1 MIAINYVYIL
11 DDMLKG
17 KLVPVLMVVIVIM
30 AFAMGAMWSKLRG
43 TNQAVPT
50 QPVVAVGKYK
60 SFDEAIKDV
69 AKQAGVKDQN
79 KLVTCMNS
87 GEKKLIVD
95 ADEAEGSGFGVS
107 GTPAFFIN
115 GRLLAGA
122 YPFEEFK
129 KIIDEELAGKA
140 DKKVTRA
147 KTVLGNAPTRGSGKV
162 TLIEYSDFQCPFCS
176 RAFPTV
182 QKILSEYD
190 GKVLFAYK
198 HFPLTSIHPHAQKA
212 AEASECARDQ
222 DKFWEFH
229 DKLFATQSDWASL

>member
-1 MIAINYVYIL
+1 
-11 DDMLKG
+11 MLKG
-17 KLVPVLMVVIVIM
+17 KLVPVLMVVIVVM
-30 AFAMGAMWSKLRG
+30 AFVMGAMWSKLQGVNG
-43 TNQAVPT
+43 TTVPT
-50 QPVVAVGKYK
+50 AQPVVAGKYK

-87 GEKKLIVD
+87 GEKKSIVD

-140 DKKVTRA
+140 DKKVTRV
-147 KTVLGNAPTRGSGKV
+147 KTVLGNASTRGSGKV
-162 TLIEYSDFQCPFCS
+162 TLIEYSDFQCPFCG
-176 RAFPTV
+176 RAFPTI

-190 GKVLFAYK
+190 GKVLFVYK

-229 DKLFATQSDWASL
+229 DKLFATQSDWANL

>member
-1 MIAINYVYIL
+1 MPNLPKFKLNLA
-11 DDMLKG
+11 G
-17 KLVPVLMVVIVIM
+17 KLIPILVVVIVVM
-30 AFAMGAMWSKLRG
+30 AFVMGAMWSKLQG
-43 TNQAVPT
+43 INKVGPT
-50 QPVVAVGKYK
+50 QPVAVGKYK
-60 SFDEAIKDV
+60 SFDEAIADV
-69 AKQAGVKDQN
+69 AKQAGIKDPN
-79 KLVTCMNS
+79 KLLACMNS
-87 GEKKLIVD
+87 GEKKSIVD
-95 ADEAEGSGFGVS
+95 ADESEGTGFGVN
-107 GTPAFFIN
+107 GTPGFFIN

-140 DKKVTRA
+140 DKEVTRA
-147 KTVLGNAPTRGSGKV
+147 KIVLGNAPTRGTGKV
-162 TLIEYSDFQCPFCS
+162 TLVEYSDFQCPFCQ

-190 GKVLFAYK
+190 GEVLFAYK

-229 DKLFATQSDWASL
+229 DKLFATQSDWANL